1 MSMLTPP
8 GMGGKYRITG
18 DRYPRMSRPRS
29 RRRLVFASFGSVM
42 ALGLVGWGTLQLID
56 VFSGDSGDQKV
67 RAANGTGECERGDK
81 GPAENN
87 AKSGRGDSGQGGQGG
102 HGGRTGGKLPKPS
115 QITVNVYNATT
126 RSGLAKDTAEELEK
140 RGFKIGKVGNAPAQ
154 YDKKVKSPGIL
165 LGAPGA
171 GDGAFNVLGTQLNG
185 AQTKNDARDGKD
197 IDLIIGNGFKDLVK
211 QKDADKA
218 LTALAKPS
226 PTPSGTPCH

>member
-1 MSMLTPP
+1 
-8 GMGGKYRITG
+8 MGGKYRITG

-29 RRRLVFASFGSVM
+29 RRRLLFGAFGSVL

-56 VFSGDSGDQKV
+56 VFSGDGDGDGQKV
-67 RAANGTGECERGDK
+67 RAAHGTGDCPQGDK
-81 GPAENN
+81 RPDGN
-87 AKSGRGDSGQGGQGG
+87 AKSGRSDSGQGGQ
-102 HGGRTGGKLPKPS
+102 HGRTGGKPPKPS
-115 QITVNVYNATT
+115 QITVNVFNATT
-126 RSGLAKDTAEELEK
+126 RSGLAKDTAKELEK

-154 YDKKVKSPGIL
+154 YDKKVKAPGVL

-171 GDGAFNVLGTQLNG
+171 GDGAFNVLGTQLAG

-218 LTALAKPS
+218 LAALAKPA
-226 PTPSGTPCH
+226 PAPSGSPCR